1 MKNKYIYR
9 SRISEGKFREIV
21 KLFCADLN
29 ATDSSKLC
37 NVSRVSVTK
46 IFYEIRIRIFDL
58 QESLNT
64 EKVSGEVE
72 LDESYFGARRIRG
85 KRGRGAKG
93 KTVVFGLLKRNG
105 KVYTQIVE
113 KVDRKE
119 LLPIIKGKIL
129 EDATIY
135 TDGWKSYNG
144 LITQGYK
151 HYRIFHSHNEF
162 ARGKNHIN
170 GIESFWA
177 YAKRR
182 LIKFNGTKDNFYLH
196 LKETEFRFNN
206 RQNNIYN
213 LVLKLIRENPIK
225 FS

>member
-1 MKNKYIYR
+1 MKNKYIQR
-9 SRISEGKFREIV
+9 SRISESKFREIV

-29 ATDSSKLC
+29 ATDTSKLC
-37 NVSRVSVTK
+37 GISRITITK
-46 IFYEIRIRIFDL
+46 IFHEIRLKIFKL
-58 QESLNT
+58 QQSLNI

-72 LDESYFGARRIRG
+72 LDESYFGARRVRG
-85 KRGRGAKG
+85 KRGRGAIG

-105 KVYTQIVE
+105 KVYTQIVN

-119 LLPIIKGKIL
+119 LMPIIKGKIL
-129 EDATIY
+129 EDTTVY

-144 LITQGYK
+144 LITEGYK
-151 HYRIFHSHNEF
+151 HYRIFHSHDEF

-182 LIKFNGTKDNFYLH
+182 LIKFNGTKNNFYLH

-213 LVLKLIRENPIK
+213 LILKLIREDPIK